1 MDFEVLYNNY
11 DSGYIVKLDKD
22 RLVMVNIDLGD
33 ILEGDEAL
41 LMKFGMWQD
50 VTETPDAGVMDK
62 IKKVLKDKLEA

>member
-22 RLVMVNIDLGD
+22 RLVMVNIDLEE

-50 VTETPDAGVMDK
+50 VTEAPSQEIMEIIA
-62 IKKVLKDKLEA
+62 KVLKDKLVP

>member
-62 IKKVLKDKLEA
+62 IEKVLKDKLEA

>member
-11 DSGYIVKLDKD
+11 DSGYIVKLDED
-22 RLVMVNIDLGD
+22 RLVMVNIDLED

-50 VTETPDAGVMDK
+50 VTEKPAAGVMDK
-62 IKKVLKDKLEA
+62 IEKVLKDKLEA